1 MAKFDTENEKG
12 HQNITIL
19 WYDKNVMPV
28 TIRINVF
35 YPVAAHFNPFLHGSQ
50 EPFANFDWNKLRKP
64 SILLPQIVFSPP
76 SGVHSACIW
85 PGLLT
90 QQDSSL
96 QSPFFLQ
103 NVPKIF

>member
-1 MAKFDTENEKG
+1 
-12 HQNITIL
+12 
-19 WYDKNVMPV
+19 MPM
-28 TIRINVF
+28 TIRTNLF

-50 EPFANFDWNKLRKP
+50 EPFTNFVWNKLKKP
-64 SILLPQIVFSPP
+64 SILLPQIVFSLP
-76 SGVHSACIW
+76 SGVHSACIC

-90 QQDSSL
+90 QQESPL

>member
-1 MAKFDTENEKG
+1 MR
-12 HQNITIL
+12 
-19 WYDKNVMPV
+19 V

-90 QQDSSL
+90 QQDSPS